1 MFCFNSLGDALIF
14 VVVRGGCN
22 TQSLLL
28 QLLLLQLLLLQ
39 LLLLP
44 SPFPNLSQL

>member
-28 QLLLLQLLLLQ
+28 LLLLLLQ

>member
-28 QLLLLQLLLLQ
+28 QLLLLQLLLL
-39 LLLLP
+39 P